1 MEPTIVATQGSMIT
15 NIKHCANQPTLS
27 TMEYNVE
34 KLAATDYTCMI
45 VMEFQKGQ
53 NFMYC
58 SLLCCGDEL
67 YKLVHN
73 IAHHSFSK
81 CYCSSIVGVNLYLD
95 DTNFFKVCSNSI
107 MSVNNRHN
115 MYSFFPLHATHSHTV
130 IEAQQVIVINRRRGL
145 HWFYKRKARGRVL
158 YFHNVGIEIKIGIL

>member
-1 MEPTIVATQGSMIT
+1 VEPTIVATQGSMIT
-15 NIKHCANQPTLS
+15 NIKHRANQPTLS

-81 CYCSSIVGVNLYLD
+81 CYCSSIVSVRCCAQYTKESTRCTDLWSIFCPQSLYRISCSLVARR
-95 DTNFFKVCSNSI
+95 TNTLLTTFV
-107 MSVNNRHN
+107 V
-115 MYSFFPLHATHSHTV
+115 TV
-130 IEAQQVIVINRRRGL
+130 L
-145 HWFYKRKARGRVL
+145 
-158 YFHNVGIEIKIGIL
+158 